1 MAEPVLEVR
10 GVGMTFDGTGSP
22 NQVLDGIDLD
32 IGARETVAFVGES
45 GCGKTTLLRI
55 MAGLQR
61 PTAGDVFL
69 EGRPLARPRPEVSLV
84 FQHYMT
90 TLLPWRRT
98 LDNVVLGLPHRGP
111 DGARARETALRLL
124 EFMGLADAVE
134 RYPWELSGG
143 MQQRVA
149 LARAL
154 IRKPKV
160 LLLDEP
166 FSALDEGARTSLE
179 SLLMALQQNDSC
191 SLVLVT
197 HDLHNVSRLAHRV
210 VLFGERP
217 TRIVSVLETEDG
229 LTADALRERLSP
241 LRR

>member
-1 MAEPVLEVR
+1 MPAPILEVR
-10 GVGMTFDGTGSP
+10 GVAMTFGDAGSA
-22 NQVLDGIDLD
+22 NRVLAGIDLH
-32 IGARETVAFVGES
+32 IGARETVALVGES

-61 PTAGDVFL
+61 PTDGEVWL
-69 EGRPLARPRPEVSLV
+69 EGRPLLRPQPEVSLV

-111 DGARARETALRLL
+111 AGVRARETALALL
-124 EFMGLADAVE
+124 EFMGLAEAVR

-166 FSALDEGARTSLE
+166 FSALDEGARASLE
-179 SLLMALQQNDSC
+179 SLLMALQKNDAC

-197 HDLHNVSRLAHRV
+197 HDLHNVSRLAHRA

-217 TRIVSVLETEDG
+217 TRIVSVLEAEDG